1 MDCDTA
7 RDLLPF
13 RRPAELPA
21 GDLAALD
28 QHLAGCAACALV
40 ARRQA
45 EFDGAVSAA
54 MRAVPV
60 PPGLRDRLL
69 AAAFAR
75 RAAAARWKGA
85 KVVGLAAALLLT
97 FGVGGGLIFVP
108 TLVLLL
114 GLGQVDAE
122 ATSLLAILPVVI
134 AGTWRQHLYGNVRW
148 RTAAIIGL
156 AAVGGIELGVLTAN
170 ALPEATL
177 RRLFAVLV
185 LLVAAQLAWRAD
197 SARRAR
203 A

>member
-1 MDCDTA
+1 MEIVA
-7 RDLLPF
+7 VIVI
-13 RRPAELPA
+13 
-21 GDLAALD
+21 G
-28 QHLAGCAACALV
+28 LV
-40 ARRQA
+40 A
-45 EFDGAVSAA
+45 GALG
-54 MRAVPV
+54 
-60 PPGLRDRLL
+60 GL
-69 AAAFAR
+69 
-75 RAAAARWKGA
+75 
-85 KVVGLAAALLLT
+85 

-108 TLVLLL
+108 TLVLLV

-148 RTAAIIGL
+148 RTGAIIGL
-156 AAVGGIELGVLTAN
+156 AAVGGIELGVLTEN

-185 LLVAAQLAWRAD
+185 LIVAAQLAWRAD